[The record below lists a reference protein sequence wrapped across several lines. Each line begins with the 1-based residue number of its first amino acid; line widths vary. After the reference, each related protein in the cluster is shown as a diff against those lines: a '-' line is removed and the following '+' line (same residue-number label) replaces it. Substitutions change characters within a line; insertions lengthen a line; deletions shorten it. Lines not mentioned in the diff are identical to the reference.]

1 MPFISVRLFKNLDL
15 LFTNCSPVS
24 SIERL
29 IEKTHISEMFLGLIL
44 VPLVEKVAEHLTAV
58 DEAWDNTPNLFLS
71 HILGSTLQTALL
83 NAPLVVLVSWGTGRA
98 LDFNFSPL
106 LVILLILSILVVGQF
121 LRDGESNYLEG
132 ILCVLVYILVAVAA
146 FYYPNKQIKEDSSG
160 SSAKSH
166 ILLLARAAVNGVAGK
181 EIF

>member
-1 MPFISVRLFKNLDL
+1 M
-15 LFTNCSPVS
+15 
-24 SIERL
+24 IE
-29 IEKTHISEMFLGLIL
+29 ETHVSEMFLGVIL
-44 VPLVEKVAEHLTAV
+44 VPLVEKAAEHLTAA
-58 DEAWDNTPNLFLS
+58 DEAWDNTPNLALS

-83 NAPLVVLVSWGTGRA
+83 NAPLVVLISWGTGRV

-132 ILCVLVYILVAVAA
+132 ILCVFVYILIAVAA
-146 FYYPNKQIKEDSSG
+146 FYYPNKHTKDIASENHTRRDVLS
-160 SSAKSH
+160 
-166 ILLLARAAVNGVAGK
+166 LARRAVNGAMGK